1 LLTGSG
7 RDSTPFF
14 VPHTVLSI
22 SITVIIH
29 SIIIISFISIIIII
43 IIIIISSST
52 TTPAHTLPQVLVKKS
67 HVADWIFTSHG
78 DGSIKHKFKTHISS
92 SSIFEEFCRRSAS
105 ESHHGVV
112 AVFHNAN
119 GSRFL

>member
-1 LLTGSG
+1 M
-7 RDSTPFF
+7 
-14 VPHTVLSI
+14 PHTVLSI
-22 SITVIIH
+22 SIIISIHNISIH
-29 SIIIISFISIIIII
+29 SIIISIII
-43 IIIIISSST
+43 SST

-119 GSRFL
+119 GSRFV